1 MSDHKTSTNAKL
13 GAAYQMAVELAS
25 HSGGPMMEK
34 MVGAART
41 ALQAREA
48 GIRDFRE
55 RDALAI
61 SIKLLNSHEAI
72 LKANYPEVLL
82 AAFNQPQLTK
92 KPSDFVAKPLQ
103 FDQLELMD
111 EVQIQSSVVMARA
124 QQSAVLAAEASL
136 AELNTLVSSAQG
148 LKAVRPEA
156 NPLRPEIFVSALK
169 DVVEQLGVPTA
180 TQLDWLA
187 VMSTSLGRELKALY
201 SSLADGLRHQGVV
214 PVGYSITAQAGS
226 PVSVRSIDAM
236 AQAESGEASRA
247 VGGSRI
253 ATRNTKYGAT
263 LAPVSAPDSTLL
275 TLDKLRRLLSGELE
289 DKQLNPPAESFA
301 QQFSRQFEQGQPV
314 QSEGAPDFQATVP
327 AAFEALREMQQVDQV
342 VRRLE
347 QRLPIPTPSS
357 AVESSDGAMLRQDL
371 RSTARGV
378 VQALSLEVMTL
389 MVDNIARDPRLLEPI
404 QAFIRQLE
412 PSLLRLALVDVR
424 LFTDKQHP
432 ARVLLQEITHR
443 SLAYETVDS
452 TGFGPFM
459 DALKSS
465 CVPLL
470 RGPIDNSVPFEKVLG
485 ALQAIWVTLDE
496 SHANANAHAV
506 EVLRH
511 AEQRNVL
518 AEKIAKDI
526 SSHGDAAMVPPVVM
540 DFLCGPW
547 AQVVAQARISGG
559 AGSTSADKYQALISA
574 LLWSTHPELT
584 RKNIAKLTRLVPLLL
599 ATLREGLE
607 TIRFPATRTSAF
619 LEALMGLHQLAF
631 RANTTKAESAEP
643 PEQLPIQVSVRA
655 NLVED
660 GNPWVAPEEA
670 KASNFMELPEA
681 AEVASP
687 DQPPQPA
694 ALIPDLNLEAPSAQV
709 PAGQADVAVVHD
721 LPLGSW
727 VELKVNDE
735 WVRTQLTWS
744 SPHGTLFLFT
754 SVFGTTQSMTRRSRD
769 RLVALGN
776 LRLISGQP
784 VVDVALDAVAQ
795 AALRN
800 SMDISI

>member
-1 MSDHKTSTNAKL
+1 
-13 GAAYQMAVELAS
+13 
-25 HSGGPMMEK
+25 
-34 MVGAART
+34 
-41 ALQAREA
+41 
-48 GIRDFRE
+48 
-55 RDALAI
+55 
-61 SIKLLNSHEAI
+61 
-72 LKANYPEVLL
+72 
-82 AAFNQPQLTK
+82 
-92 KPSDFVAKPLQ
+92 
-103 FDQLELMD
+103 
-111 EVQIQSSVVMARA
+111 
-124 QQSAVLAAEASL
+124 
-136 AELNTLVSSAQG
+136 
-148 LKAVRPEA
+148 
-156 NPLRPEIFVSALK
+156 
-169 DVVEQLGVPTA
+169 
-180 TQLDWLA
+180 
-187 VMSTSLGRELKALY
+187 
-201 SSLADGLRHQGVV
+201 
-214 PVGYSITAQAGS
+214 
-226 PVSVRSIDAM
+226 
-236 AQAESGEASRA
+236 
-247 VGGSRI
+247 
-253 ATRNTKYGAT
+253 
-263 LAPVSAPDSTLL
+263 
-275 TLDKLRRLLSGELE
+275 
-289 DKQLNPPAESFA
+289 
-301 QQFSRQFEQGQPV
+301 
-314 QSEGAPDFQATVP
+314 
-327 AAFEALREMQQVDQV
+327 
-342 VRRLE
+342 
-347 QRLPIPTPSS
+347 
-357 AVESSDGAMLRQDL
+357 
-371 RSTARGV
+371 
-378 VQALSLEVMTL
+378 MTL
-389 MVDNIARDPRLLEPI
+389 MIDNIARDPRLLEPI

-412 PSLLRLALVDVR
+412 PPLLRLALVDVR

-452 TGFGPFM
+452 TGFGPYL
-459 DALKSS
+459 DALKNS

-470 RGPIDNSVPFEKVLG
+470 SSPIDSSLPFEKVLEV
-485 ALQAIWVTLDE
+485 LQSLWLRLDE
-496 SHANANAHAV
+496 SHANASAQAV

-540 DFLCGPW
+540 EFLCGPW
-547 AQVVAQARISGG
+547 AQVVAQARIAGG
-559 AGSTSADKYQALISA
+559 AGSSSADKYQALISA

-607 TIRFPATRTSAF
+607 TIRFPATKTSAF

-631 RANTTKAESAEP
+631 RANTTRPESEAP
-643 PEQLPIQVSVRA
+643 VAQLPIQVSVRA

-660 GNPWVAPEEA
+660 GNPWMAPEEA
-670 KASNFMELPEA
+670 KASNFMELPETTD
-681 AEVASP
+681 VVGS

-694 ALIPDLNLEAPSAQV
+694 DLMPDLSLGASSAQA
-709 PAGQADVAVVHD
+709 PAAQADVVVAQD

-735 WVRTQLTWS
+735 WVRTQLTWA

>member
-1 MSDHKTSTNAKL
+1 
-13 GAAYQMAVELAS
+13 
-25 HSGGPMMEK
+25 
-34 MVGAART
+34 
-41 ALQAREA
+41 
-48 GIRDFRE
+48 
-55 RDALAI
+55 
-61 SIKLLNSHEAI
+61 
-72 LKANYPEVLL
+72 
-82 AAFNQPQLTK
+82 
-92 KPSDFVAKPLQ
+92 
-103 FDQLELMD
+103 
-111 EVQIQSSVVMARA
+111 
-124 QQSAVLAAEASL
+124 
-136 AELNTLVSSAQG
+136 
-148 LKAVRPEA
+148 
-156 NPLRPEIFVSALK
+156 
-169 DVVEQLGVPTA
+169 
-180 TQLDWLA
+180 
-187 VMSTSLGRELKALY
+187 
-201 SSLADGLRHQGVV
+201 
-214 PVGYSITAQAGS
+214 
-226 PVSVRSIDAM
+226 
-236 AQAESGEASRA
+236 
-247 VGGSRI
+247 
-253 ATRNTKYGAT
+253 
-263 LAPVSAPDSTLL
+263 
-275 TLDKLRRLLSGELE
+275 
-289 DKQLNPPAESFA
+289 
-301 QQFSRQFEQGQPV
+301 
-314 QSEGAPDFQATVP
+314 
-327 AAFEALREMQQVDQV
+327 
-342 VRRLE
+342 
-347 QRLPIPTPSS
+347 
-357 AVESSDGAMLRQDL
+357 
-371 RSTARGV
+371 

-389 MVDNIARDPRLLEPI
+389 MIDNIARDPRLLEPI

-412 PSLLRLALVDVR
+412 PPLLRLALVDVR

-452 TGFGPFM
+452 TGFGPYL
-459 DALKSS
+459 DALKNS

-470 RGPIDNSVPFEKVLG
+470 SSPIDSSLPFEKVLEV
-485 ALQAIWVTLDE
+485 LQSLWLRLDE
-496 SHANANAHAV
+496 SHANASAQAV

-526 SSHGDAAMVPPVVM
+526 SSHGDAAKVPPVVM
-540 DFLCGPW
+540 EFLCGPW
-547 AQVVAQARISGG
+547 AQVVAQARIAGG
-559 AGSTSADKYQALISA
+559 AGSSSADKYQALISA

-607 TIRFPATRTSAF
+607 TIRFPATKTSAF

-631 RANTTKAESAEP
+631 RANTTRPESEAP
-643 PEQLPIQVSVRA
+643 VAQLPIQVSVRA

-660 GNPWVAPEEA
+660 GNPWMAPEEA
-670 KASNFMELPEA
+670 KASNFMELPETTD
-681 AEVASP
+681 VVGS

-694 ALIPDLNLEAPSAQV
+694 DLMPDLSLGASSAQA
-709 PAGQADVAVVHD
+709 PAAQADVVVAQD

-735 WVRTQLTWS
+735 WVRTQLTWA